1 LVESFYNAFT
11 LETFIDRLA
20 KAGSGDPVEL
30 RLELFSQN
38 PRAWLFDTYPLLTME
53 KTSEIEVHIVKGQG
67 PMASVVEPGLPPIA
81 LAVANALLWGYC
93 SSQTT

>member
-1 LVESFYNAFT
+1 
-11 LETFIDRLA
+11 
-20 KAGSGDPVEL
+20 
-30 RLELFSQN
+30 
-38 PRAWLFDTYPLLTME
+38 ME

-93 SSQTT
+93 SSQTA